1 MIVEHR
7 TYTFAPLLI
16 KGFLELYEARGHALH
31 RKHLGRLVGYY
42 TTEIGELGEIV
53 QLWAFDDYA
62 DRSRRR
68 AALWSDPAWLAFS
81 AESPA
86 PLAMHSRILVPT
98 AFSPP
103 PAG

>member
-1 MIVEHR
+1 MIVEQR

-16 KGFLELYEARGHALH
+16 KGFLEMYEKRGHAVH
-31 RKHLGRLVGYY
+31 RKHLGRLLGYY

-53 QLWAFDDYA
+53 QLWAFNDYA
-62 DRSRRR
+62 DRSCRR
-68 AALWSDPAWLAFS
+68 AALWSDPEWISFC
-81 AESPA
+81 AESAA

-98 AFSPP
+98 AFSPL

>member
-31 RKHLGRLVGYY
+31 RKDLGGRVGYY
-42 TTEIGELGEIV
+42 TTEIGEVGEIV

>member
-16 KGFLELYEARGHALH
+16 KGFLEQYTQRGHAIH
-31 RKHLGRLVGYY
+31 RQHLGRLVGYY

-62 DRSRRR
+62 DRARRR
-68 AALWSDPAWLAFS
+68 EALWSDPQWLAFC
-81 AESPA
+81 ADSPA
-86 PLAMHSRILVPT
+86 PLAMHSRILAPT
-98 AFSPP
+98 AFSPMP
-103 PAG
+103 VG